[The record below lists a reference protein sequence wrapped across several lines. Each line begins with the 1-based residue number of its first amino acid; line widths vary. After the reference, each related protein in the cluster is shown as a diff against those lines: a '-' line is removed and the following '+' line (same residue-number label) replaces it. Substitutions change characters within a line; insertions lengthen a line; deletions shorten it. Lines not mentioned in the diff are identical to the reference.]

1 MIRIRVLEKRNVN
14 REHVKGKIE
23 LKNMTA
29 QELFDHLKW
38 YLEAREVDP
47 DTHVLITLSDSSIGG
62 RASVGIQGLY
72 TGMDWE
78 TGQLRIEPK
87 EKIFRNIKRMDVP
100 VGITR
105 ETSGGISFN
114 ACDKCRMKV
123 AKDDMFC
130 RHCGQR
136 LK

>member
-1 MIRIRVLEKRNVN
+1 
-14 REHVKGKIE
+14 
-23 LKNMTA
+23 MTA

-38 YLEAREVDP
+38 YLEVREVDP
-47 DTHVLITLSDSSIGG
+47 NTPVLITLSDSSIGG

-78 TGQLRIEPK
+78 QGQLRIQLK

-100 VGITR
+100 VGIIR
-105 ETSGGISFN
+105 ETLEGVSFN
-114 ACDKCRMKV
+114 ACGKCMMKV
-123 AKDDMFC
+123 AKDDTFC
-130 RHCGQR
+130 RYCGQR

>member
-1 MIRIRVLEKRNVN
+1 
-14 REHVKGKIE
+14 
-23 LKNMTA
+23 MTA
-29 QELFDHLKW
+29 QELFDRLKW
-38 YLEAREVDP
+38 YLEVREVDP
-47 DTHVLITLSDSSIGG
+47 DTPVLITLSDSSIGG

-78 TGQLRIEPK
+78 QGQLRIEPK
-87 EKIFRNIKRMDVP
+87 EKIFRNIKRMDMP

-105 ETSGGISFN
+105 EIFGGVSFN
-114 ACDKCRMKV
+114 ACGKCKMRI
-123 AKDDMFC
+123 AKDDAFC

>member
-1 MIRIRVLEKRNVN
+1 
-14 REHVKGKIE
+14 
-23 LKNMTA
+23 MTA

-38 YLEAREVDP
+38 YLEEREIDP
-47 DTHVLITLSDSSIGG
+47 DTPVLITLSDSSIGG

-72 TGMDWE
+72 AGMDWE
-78 TGQLRIEPK
+78 QGQLRIKPK
-87 EKIFRNIKRMDVP
+87 EMIFRNIKRMDTP

-105 ETSGGISFN
+105 ETFGGVGFN
-114 ACDKCRMKV
+114 ACGRCSMKV
-123 AKDDMFC
+123 AKDDTFC

>member
-1 MIRIRVLEKRNVN
+1 
-14 REHVKGKIE
+14 
-23 LKNMTA
+23 MTA

-38 YLEAREVDP
+38 YLDEREVNP
-47 DTHVLITLSDSSIGG
+47 NTPVLITLSGSSIGS

-72 TGMDWE
+72 TGIDWE
-78 TGQLRIEPK
+78 QEQLRIEPQ
-87 EKIFRNIKRMDVP
+87 EKIFRNIKRMDTP

-105 ETSGGISFN
+105 EISGGISFN
-114 ACDKCRMKV
+114 ACGKCRMKV
-123 AKDDMFC
+123 AKDDTFC